1 MMHRLTLTPSLTH
14 TVFQSQTK
22 CFFPWTL
29 SLTRFFLYRTLTFS
43 METNS
48 PFTHSI
54 SLCLS
59 VSLSL
64 SLSLCLSLSLSLSL
78 SISYFLI
85 LSLSISYFLSL
96 SLSVSL
102 SLSLSLDILLNFSA
116 SFLLGSHYQI
126 KIRLLHLKS
135 FISTYLPPHRVR
147 YYKHYFFANQ
157 WSDYLR
163 LEYDP

>member
-59 VSLSL
+59 
-64 SLSLCLSLSLSLSL
+64 LCLSLSLSLSL

-85 LSLSISYFLSL
+85 LSLSISYFLIL
-96 SLSVSL
+96 SLSF

-116 SFLLGSHYQI
+116 SFLLGSHRQI

>member
-1 MMHRLTLTPSLTH
+1 MHRLTLTPSLTH

-59 VSLSL
+59 LSV
-64 SLSLCLSLSLSLSL
+64 SLSLCLSLYPSHTFSFSLYPTLTFSFSP
-78 SISYFLI
+78 FL
-85 LSLSISYFLSL
+85 
-96 SLSVSL
+96 SL

-116 SFLLGSHYQI
+116 SFLLGSHRQI